1 MEEELNHEGMDD
13 EISETKKAKAK
24 GIPVKKIVI
33 FAVMFVAA
41 YFLVFH
47 GPGRRFLGKESVPMT
62 REEQQKQYTGVDI
75 EYSQEFVLEDI
86 THTMYDERGKI
97 KNLLVDVTFVAE
109 QETLDE
115 LQRRLGQVKDIIHR
129 EINKYEFEKMLIQT
143 TKDTLNVRIMNSV
156 NSYLPDKDKL
166 IKILYI
172 EIVTM

>member
-1 MEEELNHEGMDD
+1 MEEELNHEGMED
-13 EISETKKAKAK
+13 EISEPKKAKAK
-24 GIPVKKIVI
+24 GIPVKKIII
-33 FAVMFVAA
+33 FAVMLVAA

-47 GPGRRFLGKESVPMT
+47 GPGRRFLGEESVAG
-62 REEQQKQYTGVDI
+62 EEQQKQYTGVDT
-75 EYSQEFVLEDI
+75 EYFQEFALEDI

-129 EINKYEFEKMLIQT
+129 EINKYEFEEVLIQT
-143 TKDTLNVRIMNSV
+143 TKDTLSVRIMNSV
-156 NSYLPDKDKL
+156 NSYLPDEGKL